1 MSIYYT
7 LSQYVYYYDDM
18 NDYLPRHHIKHFKGG
33 IYYIQKGKVINMF
46 ALLSSLDI
54 YIQRNLNTIKNV
66 INSMMEEVNDTA
78 AMHTIM
84 QEICNQT
91 GLSLTSITDDDG
103 NVSGYCWSDGDFV
116 SELYDTPEEAY
127 IAITSRLF

>member
-1 MSIYYT
+1 
-7 LSQYVYYYDDM
+7 
-18 NDYLPRHHIKHFKGG
+18 
-33 IYYIQKGKVINMF
+33 MF
-46 ALLSSLDI
+46 TLLSSLDI
-54 YIQRNLNTIKNV
+54 YINRNINTIQNV
-66 INSMMEEVNDTA
+66 INSMMDEANDTA

-91 GLSLTSITDDDG
+91 GLTLTSIIDD
-103 NVSGYCWSDGDFV
+103 NNSPSGYCWSDGDFV

>member
-1 MSIYYT
+1 
-7 LSQYVYYYDDM
+7 
-18 NDYLPRHHIKHFKGG
+18 
-33 IYYIQKGKVINMF
+33 MF
-46 ALLSSLDI
+46 AILSSLDI

-66 INSMMEEVNDTA
+66 INSMMDEVNDTA
-78 AMHTIM
+78 AMHCIM

-91 GLSLTSITDDDG
+91 GLSLTAITDDNG
-103 NVSGYCWSDGDFV
+103 NTSGYCWSDGDFV